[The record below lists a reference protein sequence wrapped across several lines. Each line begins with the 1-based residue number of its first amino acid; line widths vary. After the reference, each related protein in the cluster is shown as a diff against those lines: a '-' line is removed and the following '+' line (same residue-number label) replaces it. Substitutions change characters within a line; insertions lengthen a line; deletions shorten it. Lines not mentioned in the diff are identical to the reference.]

1 MPRSMGSSSA
11 RAKRLYYALRFCL
24 ALPAWVVVAVY
35 LVRVAKLNP
44 LELVLMGTVMEAAV
58 FLFEVPT
65 GVVADLVSRRLSLG
79 IGWLVQGGAWAL
91 AGATTDFGV
100 ILVAW
105 VIWGIGATFES
116 GAFQAWITDE
126 VGREEVGPV
135 FVRGSQAALAGSILG
150 VLASFA
156 VATVSIRAAIF
167 GAGAVTAAMGVVA
180 LTVMPEVGFTPASRG
195 ERSRRRAMLDT
206 AVAGARLVRRV
217 PTLLLLVSATV
228 FVGAASEGF
237 DRLSEAHLLR
247 DIGVPDF
254 IGFDPLWWFA
264 VLSIGGT
271 VLAIAAANL
280 LVRRVT
286 ETNPAVMSRTLFVL
300 SGLQVAAGLV
310 FAVTGMFAIA
320 LVTLWTLGLA
330 RTLVYPVYAAWL
342 NRSIDD
348 SSVRATV
355 NSIANQADAIGETAG
370 GPVVGALGKAFSLPV
385 ALVASAL
392 FYLPL
397 LGLYGRAARH
407 HGREPELVDLPQPVE
422 TGA

>member
-1 MPRSMGSSSA
+1 MASSSA
-11 RAKRLYYALRFCL
+11 RAKRIYLALRFFL

-35 LVRVAKLNP
+35 LVRVAKLDP

-58 FLFEVPT
+58 FLFEIPT

-79 IGWLVQGGAWAL
+79 IGWLIQGGAWAL
-91 AGATTDFGV
+91 AAATTDFGV
-100 ILVAW
+100 ILLAW
-105 VIWGIGATFES
+105 IIWGIGATFES

-126 VGREEVGPV
+126 VGTENVGPV
-135 FVRGSQAALAGSILG
+135 FVRGSQAALAGSIVGIL
-150 VLASFA
+150 VSFA

-180 LTVMPEVGFTPASRG
+180 FTVMPETGFTPTPRG

-206 AVAGARLVRRV
+206 AAGGFQLVRRV

-247 DIGVPDF
+247 DIGVPEF

-271 VLAIAAANL
+271 LLALLAANV
-280 LVRRVT
+280 LVRRLT
-286 ETNPAVMSRTLFVL
+286 SPQPALLSRTLFFLSVL
-300 SGLQVAAGLV
+300 QILAGLT
-310 FAVTGMFAIA
+310 FALTGAFTVA
-320 LVTLWTLGLA
+320 LVALWGLGLA
-330 RTLVYPVYAAWL
+330 RTLVFPVYATWL
-342 NRSIDD
+342 NRSITD

-370 GPVVGALGKAFSLPV
+370 GPIVGAVGKAFSLPA
-385 ALVASAL
+385 ALVTSAL
-392 FYLPL
+392 FYAPL
-397 LGLYGRAARH
+397 LVLYGRAARL
-407 HGREPELVDLPQPVE
+407 RQPVE
-422 TGA
+422 AGAEAVAPVR